1 MIPII
6 RDDNDIELLVNRK
19 DSKITNIVDMFVAS
33 HAPIHILRGV
43 EPNLRLGQRIKHFF
57 EKSPV
62 PEVPKCPAM
71 SNDHS
76 IKKCVNLAARKQIGD
91 AILRYQDLKNN

>member
-33 HAPIHILRGV
+33 RAPVHILRGV
-43 EPNLRLGQRIKHFF
+43 EPNLRLGQRIKRFF

-62 PEVPKCPAM
+62 PDVPKCPAI
-71 SNDHS
+71 DHNFKNCIS
-76 IKKCVNLAARKQIGD
+76 LAARKQIGD
-91 AILRYQDLKNN
+91 AILRYRDLKNN